1 MTFGAVLEQHV
12 VVEITCPYVNLAK
25 WSSDDIHIFVVTVNE
40 GRRDETGDHGDGG
53 GILFS
58 YFLVQNMCGTE
69 SLEIC
74 GEQSVSEDY
83 CR

>member
-1 MTFGAVLEQHV
+1 MKGEGTKLGIV
-12 VVEITCPYVNLAK
+12 VM
-25 WSSDDIHIFVVTVNE
+25 
-40 GRRDETGDHGDGG
+40 GG

-58 YFLVQNMCGTE
+58 YFLVQILCGTE

>member
-1 MTFGAVLEQHV
+1 MSIWQNGQVMTSTYSL
-12 VVEITCPYVNLAK
+12 L
-25 WSSDDIHIFVVTVNE
+25 VVTVNE